1 MAVDF
6 LAEIIQLV
14 YAKTAFQVSAAINA
28 GRGMALEVDQVA
40 AVAFAFSVP
49 EVVLAAT
56 YHGGQRGERRNVPPQ
71 IAAVGRVVA
80 VGLDDHGHGLPA
92 YIRASA
98 LFQYVIARM
107 RRLAPRRF
115 GIDVCGLR
123 REQTLC
129 ALTKAGER

>member
-56 YHGGQRGERRNVPPQ
+56 YHGGQRGERRNVPAP

-80 VGLDDHGHGLPA
+80 VGLDDHGHGVGSEDRRGGKEGGLKSRTLLSPA
-92 YIRASA
+92 Y
-98 LFQYVIARM
+98 
-107 RRLAPRRF
+107 
-115 GIDVCGLR
+115 
-123 REQTLC
+123 
-129 ALTKAGER
+129 

>member
-14 YAKTAFQVSAAINA
+14 FAKTAFQVSAAINA

-56 YHGGQRGERRNVPPQ
+56 YHGSQRGARRNVPAQ

-80 VGLDDHGHGLPA
+80 VGLVDHGYGVPVHIHRTRVVTVKRESVRVLSGGGVF
-92 YIRASA
+92 SSTT
-98 LFQYVIARM
+98 
-107 RRLAPRRF
+107 PR
-115 GIDVCGLR
+115 
-123 REQTLC
+123 QHTS
-129 ALTKAGER
+129 

>member
-14 YAKTAFQVSAAINA
+14 FAKTAFQVSAAINA

-56 YHGGQRGERRNVPPQ
+56 YHGGQRGERRNVPAQ

-80 VGLDDHGHGLPA
+80 VGLDDHGHGVPA
-92 YIRASA
+92 YIRAYA
-98 LFQYVIARM
+98 LFQYDIARM
-107 RRLAPRRF
+107 RRLEPWRY
-115 GIDVCGLR
+115 GIDVGGIR
-123 REQTLC
+123 RKRNVGART
-129 ALTKAGER
+129 AR